1 MNGAAN
7 VVPLQVSGSG
17 ALANS
22 LCELEM
28 IKRNRRWYMEVR
40 TDVALS
46 NIETH
51 LDFGLGLDAA
61 ENFHNFVAEAQN
73 FHKEYRPLLRGN
85 RSILNLGIKGLSSP
99 PVGGI
104 SSKSNSDNSSSD
116 KDSLLA
122 HLRPRSLRDLLEAK
136 SSGALARALAAQS
149 EDATPGDPFMQAFG
163 GLAASMEATEQSI
176 PIPSDRGGTEA
187 IVPYQ
192 ASGGGFNPSFDTTY
206 PAPGNREST
215 NIWLEVDPST
225 SLAQL
230 RCELLLRLRIP
241 LLQHRAD
248 NQLAIGDHDGGE
260 FASSEV
266 HWSHPSRDRL
276 RVALS
281 RNNERRSLGR
291 AEIPVSKYKLSVPL
305 PGADG
310 GVHVFSIEEE
320 AKKAPLF

>member
-1 MNGAAN
+1 MLDSKESLFEKALSRISHQACTRMGINIQNTVIHALLPLSAAKNLVREEQGDKSQSVLLFVDGAPAPGILALSSNERMVLMQKIFSVRTFYIEERDPAMNGAAN

-116 KDSLLA
+116 
-122 HLRPRSLRDLLEAK
+122 
-136 SSGALARALAAQS
+136 QI
-149 EDATPGDPFMQAFG
+149 PF
-163 GLAASMEATEQSI
+163 
-176 PIPSDRGGTEA
+176 
-187 IVPYQ
+187 
-192 ASGGGFNPSFDTTY
+192 
-206 PAPGNREST
+206 
-215 NIWLEVDPST
+215 
-225 SLAQL
+225 
-230 RCELLLRLRIP
+230 
-241 LLQHRAD
+241 
-248 NQLAIGDHDGGE
+248 
-260 FASSEV
+260 
-266 HWSHPSRDRL
+266 
-276 RVALS
+276 
-281 RNNERRSLGR
+281 
-291 AEIPVSKYKLSVPL
+291 
-305 PGADG
+305 
-310 GVHVFSIEEE
+310 
-320 AKKAPLF
+320 